1 MAYYMIGSE
10 HPELVTL
17 PLNISC
23 HEAIMPPDETA
34 HFSAFNEHNH
44 ASVEI
49 LYITSGELFVE
60 LEHRPYHLKT
70 GDVILFNPYDIHKAW
85 FSGNG
90 MTNSY
95 LCITTP
101 IDRLLRSFNKSVL
114 GATAQDLNQLRSG
127 FDHFYPAGTAVA
139 QQLGA
144 HMIGIND
151 AFYKKTIDSE
161 CAVMQ
166 HMFALLTSLFDGHYH
181 MTDANE
187 RHNLEFIQ
195 SVSKYVSEYY
205 RQNLTTADVAAALFM
220 TTSNF
225 CHQFRQN
232 FGCRFLQYLCEFRIQ
247 RSLSY
252 ADQHMN
258 IAQIASEVGF
268 SDYCYFSRSFRKHI
282 GISPAKYFGKWH

>member
-1 MAYYMIGSE
+1 MAYYMTGSE

-17 PLNISC
+17 PINISF
-23 HEAIMPPDETA
+23 HDTIMPPDGTT
-34 HFSAFNEHNH
+34 HLVAFNEHNH
-44 ASVEI
+44 ASMEM
-49 LYITSGELFVE
+49 LYITSGELFVA

-101 IDRLLRSFNKSVL
+101 IDKILRVFNKSVL
-114 GATAQDLNQLRSG
+114 SDTAQDLNQLRSG
-127 FDHFYPAGTAVA
+127 FDHFYPAGTDIAKH
-139 QQLGA
+139 LGT
-144 HMIGIND
+144 HILGIND
-151 AFYKKTIDSE
+151 AFYKKTINSE

-166 HMFALLTSLFDGHYH
+166 HMFALLTRLFDGHYH
-181 MTDANE
+181 VTDANE

-195 SVSKYVSEYY
+195 SVSKYIGEYY
-205 RQNLTTADVAAALFM
+205 RKSITTADIAAELFM
-220 TTSNF
+220 TPSSF
-225 CHQFRQN
+225 CHQFKQN

-252 ADQHMN
+252 ADQNLN

-268 SDYCYFSRSFRKHI
+268 SDYCYFSRSFKKHI
-282 GISPAKYFGKWH
+282 GMSPAKYFGKWH